1 VKLEADSLT
10 VLYVEDDF
18 YVRES
23 LLRLLR
29 RRFSKVIEAC
39 DGREG
44 LEMHRLHNPDFVITD
59 IQMPVMDGLEMCE
72 CIMKEKPDAKVIV
85 TTAFNDRELISKAEC
100 LGVKA
105 YISKPVMKEALMSAI
120 KAIFS

>member
-1 VKLEADSLT
+1 MEADALT
-10 VLYVEDDF
+10 VLYVEDDL

-29 RRFSKVIEAC
+29 RRFSNVIEAR

-72 CIMKEKPDAKVIV
+72 KIMQEKPDAKVIV
-85 TTAFNDRELISKAEC
+85 TTAFNDREFINKAEG

-105 YISKPVMKEALMSAI
+105 YISKPVMKETLMNAI
-120 KAIFS
+120 KAALS

>member
-1 VKLEADSLT
+1 MEADALT

-29 RRFSKVIEAC
+29 RRFSNVIEAR

-44 LEMHRLHNPDFVITD
+44 LEMHRLHNPDFIITD
-59 IQMPVMDGLEMCE
+59 IQMPIMDGLEMCE
-72 CIMKEKPDAKVIV
+72 RIMKERPDAKVIV
-85 TTAFNDRELISKAEC
+85 TTAFNDREFISRAEC

-105 YISKPVMKEALMSAI
+105 YISKPVMKDSLMNAI
-120 KAIFS
+120 RAVLS

>member
-1 VKLEADSLT
+1 MEADALT
-10 VLYVEDDF
+10 VLYVEDDL

-29 RRFSKVIEAC
+29 RRFSNVIEAR

-44 LEMHRLHNPDFVITD
+44 LEMHRLYNPDFVITD

-72 CIMKEKPDAKVIV
+72 KIMQEKPDVKVIV
-85 TTAFNDRELISKAEC
+85 TTAFNDREFINKAEG

-105 YISKPVMKEALMSAI
+105 YISKPVMKETLMNAI
-120 KAIFS
+120 KAALS